1 MEIQAP
7 NSQKINSKKG
17 TFLAPATLN
26 LGDLQ
31 SVVPTPRIE
40 TSHRSHSVISSANHN
55 KIHPEFAEE
64 SKHQSPRFS
73 NFNSANQINH
83 VEEFHSE

>member
-1 MEIQAP
+1 M
-7 NSQKINSKKG
+7 
-17 TFLAPATLN
+17 
-26 LGDLQ
+26 
-31 SVVPTPRIE
+31 
-40 TSHRSHSVISSANHN
+40 ISSANHN

-83 VEEFHSE
+83 VEEFQSEQNDAAAEEEKKEEEK